1 MKILINVFAILIFIS
16 SLVAG
21 KMYWNHQLDKQFEKK
36 PTRVSAAE
44 TKKDM
49 QAETK
54 NLPESIVKKL
64 EKAKKTGNP
73 VKLVIVGSA
82 PEKDVETWGTLLKDK
97 VEDTYGTD
105 LINVE
110 LYEYKQMNTLQF
122 VKTKTYEE
130 ITKAKPDILLFE
142 PFLLNDNGVVGINN
156 TVDNLDVI
164 MNHIKSENKDLVT
177 IFQPSAP
184 VYQAQNYPND
194 VKALETFAKENGYE
208 FVNHWSAWP
217 DYNEEDILKYL
228 ADENG
233 QPNEE
238 GEKVWFKF
246 LSEYFTNS

>member
-21 KMYWNHQLDKQFEKK
+21 KMYWNHQLDKQFESK

-44 TKKDM
+44 TEKDM
-49 QAETK
+49 QTETK

-64 EKAKKTGNP
+64 EKAKETGNP

-82 PEKDVETWGTLLKDK
+82 PEKDVKTWGSLLKEK

-142 PFLLNDNGVVGINN
+142 PFLLNDNGVVGIDN
-156 TVDNLDVI
+156 TLENLDVV
-164 MNHIKSENKDLVT
+164 MKHIEAENKNLVT

-184 VYQAQNYPND
+184 VYEAKNYPND
-194 VKALETFAKENGYE
+194 VKALEDFSKENGYE
-208 FVNHWSAWP
+208 FVNHWKSWP
-217 DYNEEDILKYL
+217 DYNSKEITEYL
-228 ADENG
+228 TDVPG
-233 QPNEE
+233 QPNEK
-238 GEKVWFKF
+238 GEQVWAGF
-246 LSEYFTNS
+246 LIHYFTNN